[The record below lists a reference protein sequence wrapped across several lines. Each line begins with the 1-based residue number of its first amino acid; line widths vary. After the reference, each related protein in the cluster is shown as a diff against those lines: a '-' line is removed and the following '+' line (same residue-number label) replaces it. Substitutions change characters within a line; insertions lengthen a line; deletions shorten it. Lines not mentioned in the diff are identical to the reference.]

1 MSEVGHARNIQN
13 FQSLISFVT
22 GYGGVYKPSNPQ
34 IELASL
40 TAALALANTAMDNVT
55 STLGTN
61 KTAINTRQ
69 NVYDP
74 LRVTVA
80 RSVNYYAST
89 GAAENSIDDAKSLKR
104 KIDGKR
110 ASALPVDDPN
120 TPQNEALNVHS
131 SAQTSYTQR
140 VEHLDNMIAIYQGD
154 PLCAPNEADLTI
166 AGLQTLSTNMKN
178 STQAVIDSYTNISNA
193 RLERTDTMYDG
204 PTCLYNLQK
213 MVKAYVKG
221 LFGPSSA
228 EYKQLSGLKFTKY
241 DD

>member
-34 IELASL
+34 IELAQL
-40 TAALALANTAMDNVT
+40 TAALALADTAMDEVT
-55 STLGTN
+55 AKLGTN
-61 KTAINTRQ
+61 KTSINSRQ
-69 NVYDP
+69 NVFAP
-74 LRVTVA
+74 LSTTVS
-80 RSVNYYAST
+80 RSVNYYEST
-89 GAAENSIDDAKSLKR
+89 GAAENFIADVKGLKR

-110 ASALPVDDPN
+110 ASAPPVDDPN
-120 TPQNEALNVHS
+120 TPENEALNVHS
-131 SAQTSYTQR
+131 AAQTSYTQR

-154 PLCAPNEADLTI
+154 ALYAPNEAALTI
-166 AGLQTLSTNMKN
+166 AGLQTLSTNMKAA
-178 STQAVIDSYTNISNA
+178 TQSVIDSYTDVSNA

-213 MVKAYVKG
+213 MVKAYIKG

-228 EYKQLSGLKFTKY
+228 EYKQISGLKFVKY